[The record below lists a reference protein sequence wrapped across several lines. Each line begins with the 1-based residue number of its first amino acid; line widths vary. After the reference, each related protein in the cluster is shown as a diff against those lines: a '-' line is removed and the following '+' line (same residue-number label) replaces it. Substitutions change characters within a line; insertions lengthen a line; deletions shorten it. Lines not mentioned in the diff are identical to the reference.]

1 MTKTL
6 HLEMS
11 QFYKS
16 TTLKR
21 NVFIDEIQHLTGTQ
35 RIVLKDEL
43 ALALYGMQK
52 HVKKERQSSLVIDE
66 DWMHKITNKITI
78 CQRFLRVLNDEQFA
92 HESENIYT
100 ETYYGHLD
108 SLLIEKIGKS
118 LYEIIKTEAHNRT
131 IEDLVQLNKVK

>member
-21 NVFIDEIQHLTGTQ
+21 NVFIDEIQKLTGTQ

-43 ALALYGMQK
+43 AIALYGMKK
-52 HVKKERQSSLVIDE
+52 HVKRERQSSLVIDE
-66 DWMHKITNKITI
+66 DWLHKINQKITI
-78 CQRFLRVLNDEQFA
+78 PYSKL
-92 HESENIYT
+92 S
-100 ETYYGHLD
+100 
-108 SLLIEKIGKS
+108 
-118 LYEIIKTEAHNRT
+118 
-131 IEDLVQLNKVK
+131 

>member
-1 MTKTL
+1 MTETL

-21 NVFIDEIQHLTGTQ
+21 NVFIDEIQKLTGTQ

-43 ALALYGMQK
+43 AIALYGMRK
-52 HVKKERQSSLVIDE
+52 HVKRE
-66 DWMHKITNKITI
+66 DWLHKINQKITI
-78 CQRFLRVLNDEQFA
+78 CERFLRVLNDEQFA
-92 HESENIYT
+92 HESESIYT